1 LNLFT
6 DDVYTQGRLTELSIL
21 AARPKYTLTG
31 NPVALYGLPGQVLRG
46 LTYLPGKGSQYN
58 E

>member
-1 LNLFT
+1 MST
-6 DDVYTQGRLTELSIL
+6 DDVYTRGRLTELSIL

-46 LTYLPGKGSQYN
+46 LAYLPGKDSQYN